1 MTVINIDVLDIAYI
15 AIGAK
20 QALVHSPSGLDAISR
35 FEGELGYVQAC
46 IDQAALLDRV
56 WRACDEAFPGVWC
69 YEVVEPFGYA
79 FGQHLQRDGSAADAE
94 GILRGIVAESIGPTA
109 I

>member
-1 MTVINIDVLDIAYI
+1 MPIDALDIAYI

-20 QALVHSPSGLDAISR
+20 QALSDSPAGHDAIYR

-46 IDQAALLDRV
+46 IDQAALLDQV
-56 WRACDEAFPGVWC
+56 WRECEERFHGVWC

-94 GILRGIVAESIGPTA
+94 RILRDIVAESTTPSA
-109 I
+109 V